1 VTEALKAEE
10 ITDFM
15 ITTLR
20 PYSSFQRSRMGQKR
34 LISFFQTAP
43 KKSKSTEASKGDA
56 ADTGEPTAHRSA
68 EKHDATDPAVP
79 SNAAPPPPPPQQQP
93 TEEQTHAMQL
103 TQLQTMR
110 ARANKNHALCKQV
123 VNKAEA
129 NGTQPL
135 LADLLNEPAWHALL
149 SKELNAPYFSKGL
162 QDFLAKEW
170 SGTKPIFP
178 PKHSVFRALNACPP
192 GQVKVVI
199 LGQDPYH
206 NYNQAMGLSFSVP
219 QGLQLPSSLR
229 NIYKEL
235 KTDIN
240 CPIASHGNL
249 EKWTHQGVLLLNAC
263 LTVRAHEAASHS
275 KKGWEKFTDEVVR
288 QLSRERTGLVFLL
301 WGKFAQERGKAIENR
316 SQQFILNSAHPSGLS
331 ASRGFFGCKHFSQV
345 NEILVK
351 QGKLPIDWCID

>member
-1 VTEALKAEE
+1 
-10 ITDFM
+10 M
-15 ITTLR
+15 ITALR
-20 PYSSFQRSRMGQKR
+20 PYSSFTRSRMGQKR
-34 LISFFQTAP
+34 LNSFFQVAP
-43 KKSKSTEASKGDA
+43 KKSKATEASTGDA
-56 ADTGEPTAHRSA
+56 ADTQPV
-68 EKHDATDPAVP
+68 DPTDPAVP
-79 SNAAPPPPPPQQQP
+79 SNTAPPPPPPQQQKQQP
-93 TEEQTHAMQL
+93 TEVQTHAMQL
-103 TQLQTMR
+103 TQLQTLR

-123 VNKAEA
+123 INKAEA

-135 LADLLNEPAWHALL
+135 LADLLIEPAWHALL
-149 SKELNAPYFSKGL
+149 SKELKAPYFSKDL
-162 QDFLAKEW
+162 QDFLAQEW

-178 PKHSVFRALNACPP
+178 PKQVIFRALNACPP
-192 GQVKVVI
+192 QETKVVI

-206 NYNQAMGLSFSVP
+206 NHNQAMGLSFSVP
-219 QGLQLPSSLR
+219 QGVQLPSSLR

-288 QLSRERTGLVFLL
+288 KLSRERTGIIFLL